1 VNVVVELIVLEGMV
15 DVEEMDVKVIVSLKT
30 VKVLI
35 EVVDIVSSVVVSI
48 IVFDVS

>member
-1 VNVVVELIVLEGMV
+1 MNVVVELIVLEGMV